1 MAKPKTN
8 QENKMSWWKKVVDY
22 FTGTERKIVRAR
34 NDKGQYV
41 GDDESTPDINEA
53 YEEVR
58 VKKVGRPKKKQ

>member
-1 MAKPKTN
+1 
-8 QENKMSWWKKVVDY
+8 MSWWKKVVDY
-22 FTGTERKIVRAR
+22 WTGTERKIVRAR

-58 VKKVGRPKKKQ
+58 VKKVGRPKKK